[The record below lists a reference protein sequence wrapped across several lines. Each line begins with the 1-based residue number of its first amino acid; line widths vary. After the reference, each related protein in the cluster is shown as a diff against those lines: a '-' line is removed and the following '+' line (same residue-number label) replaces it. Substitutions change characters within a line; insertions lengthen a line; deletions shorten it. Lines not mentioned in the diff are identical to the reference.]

1 MNNFSNEI
9 DQRIIPLV
17 GKWEAKKP
25 ILNPSTDKY
34 ELDVKNINEY
44 YKINEF
50 GYITNDDG
58 STNIILLDE
67 LKSLY
72 NKIDETELDDEM
84 LSIYGNLGLPPTEEE
99 KAYKLEEQRLS
110 IERAKQKKST
120 EKVVEVEKP
129 IEKEKIVEKI
139 VEKVVEV
146 EKPKYQSV
154 GAELLDKTLTMSYE
168 NDDQTELTLN
178 IKLNMSTEKVSQI
191 IKLMNINEND
201 IFDVLNNN
209 DTVLNKDVL
218 HTNVIQCLQ
227 AELIKA
233 DI

>member
-9 DQRIIPLV
+9 DQMIMPFV

-25 ILNPSTDKY
+25 ILNTSTNKY

-44 YKINEF
+44 YKLNEF
-50 GYITNDDG
+50 GYITSNDG
-58 STNIILLDE
+58 STNIILLSE
-67 LKSLY
+67 LRSLY
-72 NKIDETELDDEM
+72 NKVDETQLDDET

-99 KAYKLEEQRLS
+99 RAYKLEEQRLLQ
-110 IERAKQKKST
+110 EKAQQKKV

-129 IEKEKIVEKI
+129 IEKEKVVEKVI
-139 VEKVVEV
+139 EKVVEV

-168 NDDQTELTLN
+168 NNDQTELTLN

-191 IKLMNINEND
+191 IKLMNISEND
-201 IFDVLNNN
+201 IFEVLNNN